1 MRALVGAEPGVI
13 PATYAKKKGERK
25 RIIGEDDRPGRFGD
39 RGGRRPFGRGMRRG
53 MRGRG
58 EGREEG
64 DAPEQITE
72 APPAAETTAD
82 ETS

>member
-1 MRALVGAEPGVI
+1 MRALVGAEPGTI

-25 RIIGEDDRPGRFGD
+25 RIIGEDDRPGFGG

-58 EGREEG
+58 AADEGEG
-64 DAPEQITE
+64 EKPAEATE
-72 APPAAETTAD
+72 APAAETT
-82 ETS
+82 EVEL

>member
-1 MRALVGAEPGVI
+1 MRALVGAEPGTI

-58 EGREEG
+58 EGREG
-64 DAPEQITE
+64 DAPAETTE
-72 APPAAETTAD
+72 APPAVETTD

>member
-1 MRALVGAEPGVI
+1 MRALVGAEPGTI

-58 EGREEG
+58 DAEGRGG
-64 DAPEQITE
+64 DAEAAPETTE
-72 APPAAETTAD
+72 APAATEA
-82 ETS
+82 TS